1 MAYIRKTKVTPQDL
15 TVTPFIVSL
24 ASEFL
29 NVAKVGE
36 QHIAD
41 TSAGGV
47 LPTSTEI
54 VAGLHA
60 VGGALYDQLMDLAD
74 TPEDKQKIV
83 DGTVTIFKG
92 IAAQRLRFHQ
102 DEKDSYVAH
111 TDMETNQRIEKTVD
125 EANTTILRSAICYGV
140 VSGLA
145 RSAAESIRDE
155 ANA

>member
-15 TVTPFIVSL
+15 TVTPFIESL
-24 ASEFL
+24 SSEFL

-41 TSAGGV
+41 ASAGGV

-54 VAGLHA
+54 VEGLHA
-60 VGGALYDQLMDLAD
+60 VGGALYEQLMDLAV
-74 TPEDKQKIV
+74 TSEDKQKIV
-83 DGTVTIFKG
+83 DGTVTIFKS
-92 IAAQRLRFHQ
+92 IADQRLCFHQ
-102 DEKDSYVAH
+102 DEKDSYVVH
-111 TDMETNQRIEKTVD
+111 IDMETNQRIVKTVD

>member
-15 TVTPFIVSL
+15 TVTPFIESL
-24 ASEFL
+24 SSEFL

-41 TSAGGV
+41 ASAGGV
-47 LPTSTEI
+47 LPTSAEI
-54 VAGLHA
+54 VEGLHA
-60 VGGALYDQLMDLAD
+60 VGGALYEQLMDLAV
-74 TPEDKQKIV
+74 TSEDKQKIV
-83 DGTVTIFKG
+83 DGTVTIFKS
-92 IAAQRLRFHQ
+92 IADQRLCFHQ
-102 DEKDSYVAH
+102 DEKDSYVVH
-111 TDMETNQRIEKTVD
+111 IDMETNQRIVKTVD